1 MERISS
7 NKAVVPACS
16 SSDYL
21 ACPVAGALES
31 ALCTRGELVTQPRYL
46 RAEKWIGLPTPLQ
59 ILHGYFSILDVSV
72 CLNINLK
79 LINQR
84 LKVGCRESTVLLWR
98 LQGGRQPGIIY
109 SLSFSIVPWPRTV
122 DALIRDSP
130 PALIKADEDAKIQPS
145 ATCSNGGSNDLARHK
160 HKDLCCLDFGGHHC
174 GTMADLGN
182 HKQFQSF
189 FLCRLALLRLW
200 SLAMSQCTKSVLLW
214 PTTLASSTRKPGKL
228 VTCYSAC
235 IS

>member
-1 MERISS
+1 MDRC
-7 NKAVVPACS
+7 A
-16 SSDYL
+16 
-21 ACPVAGALES
+21 
-31 ALCTRGELVTQPRYL
+31 
-46 RAEKWIGLPTPLQ
+46 TPLQ

-79 LINQR
+79 LISQR

-145 ATCSNGGSNDLARHK
+145 ATCSNGGSND
-160 HKDLCCLDFGGHHC
+160 
-174 GTMADLGN
+174 
-182 HKQFQSF
+182 
-189 FLCRLALLRLW
+189 
-200 SLAMSQCTKSVLLW
+200 
-214 PTTLASSTRKPGKL
+214 PGKTQTQGL
-228 VTCYSAC
+228 MLFGLWRTSLQHNGRPWKPQTVSVFLPVPFSSAKIVVIGNVSMYQICAAVADHVGFKYKETREACYMLLSLH
-235 IS
+235 